1 MRVLKVPMASGSHLS
16 ERATLELTSRIC
28 STEEANR
35 MGALLAVY
43 LYTEFQGEF
52 ADAVSRYYG
61 MLSSGSSTADEVI
74 VLAGISD
81 LM

>member
-1 MRVLKVPMASGSHLS
+1 
-16 ERATLELTSRIC
+16 
-28 STEEANR
+28 